1 MVDERPAVMKKNPI
15 RALMFKDALLEEI
28 VDGLKAGQI
37 PKEDMDEALFLT
49 TTNAILEIIGMNL
62 PEDLQLVFVEN
73 LDDYLSI
80 AMINKEH
87 AVDLLGQF
95 RDGFLAS
102 HPDSFEDEKA
112 LLEALTDYEEE
123 WWGSPKDFL
132 GGAVPNDLMEEARK
146 RMDTIL
152 EQEEGADQE
161 CEGEEE
167 EDYWA
172 SRSYVIRDLWF
183 PSLLDSITKE
193 PLPSPQRREVL
204 FTAAANAILD
214 IAVNVMPDFMSEE
227 MFEGLDRYL
236 ELTLVNKECKVD
248 VLTIFEDALAKFENE
263 WWTTALKELGGK
275 SPDEAIQAMGRRY
288 GL

>member
-248 VLTIFEDALAKFENE
+248 VLTIFEDALAKFEDE
-263 WWTTALKELGGK
+263 WWTTARKELGGK

>member
-248 VLTIFEDALAKFENE
+248 VLTIFEDVLAKFENE

>member
-102 HPDSFEDEKA
+102 HEDSFEDEKA

>member
-263 WWTTALKELGGK
+263 WWTTGLKELGGK